1 MKLNHC
7 PVCAGQNFSSVVTAK
22 DQLVSG
28 AEFNLDECSSCSLRF
43 TNPRPDDDQ
52 LPAYYDSADYI
63 SHTNRPLTLTDRLY
77 KIARGFTLKNKRR
90 LIAKINRDR
99 NQARLLD
106 VGCGTGHF
114 LASCQEHGWQII
126 GVEPNATAR
135 QQATTLTGSSIY
147 QDLQNIHNQQF
158 EVITLWHVLEHVPDL
173 AQTMQTLTTLMATK
187 GSLIIAVPNYRAYE
201 AGKFGGHWA
210 AYDVPRHLYHF
221 TRQAMH
227 TLAAKHGLKIVQT
240 HPMWLDSFYI
250 SLLSN
255 QHKNKRNNYLGSF
268 ITGLLSNIYAL
279 KSGDF
284 SSLIYHLV
292 KNDQD

>member
-1 MKLNHC
+1 MKLNQC
-7 PVCAGQNFSSVVTAK
+7 PVCAGQNFHPVITAK
-22 DQLVSG
+22 DHLVSG
-28 AEFNLDECSSCSLRF
+28 TEFNLDECDTCGLRF
-43 TNPRPDDDQ
+43 TNPRPDDEQ
-52 LPAYYDSADYI
+52 LPAYYASADYI
-63 SHTNRPLTLTDRLY
+63 SHSNRPVTLTDRLY
-77 KIARGFTLKNKRR
+77 TIARGFTLRSKRR
-90 LIAKINRDR
+90 LITKINGGR

-114 LASCQEHGWQII
+114 LASCQQHGWQII

-135 QQATTLTGSSIY
+135 QQATTRTGCSLY
-147 QDLQNIHNQQF
+147 NDLQKIHDQQF

-173 AQTMQTLTTLMATK
+173 EQTMQTLTTLMAAK

-221 TRQAMH
+221 NRQAMH
-227 TLAAKHGLKIVQT
+227 TLAEKHGLKIVQT
-240 HPMWLDSFYI
+240 YPMWLDSFYI

-255 QHKNKRNNYLGSF
+255 QHKYKRNNYLSSF

-279 KSGDF
+279 KSGNF
-284 SSLIYHLV
+284 SSLIYRLV
-292 KNDQD
+292 KNDPD